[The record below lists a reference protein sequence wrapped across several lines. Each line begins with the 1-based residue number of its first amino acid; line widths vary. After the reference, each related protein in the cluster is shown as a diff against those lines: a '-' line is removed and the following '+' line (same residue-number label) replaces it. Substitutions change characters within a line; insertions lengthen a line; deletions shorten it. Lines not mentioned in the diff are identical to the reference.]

1 MSVIHSAAYVPNS
14 RRLYTA
20 ARYYVFSPHTDTLVP
35 GHFPRDLAVDI
46 AAFHG
51 PDYELVPIGKLAQWA
66 GQETRW

>member
-1 MSVIHSAAYVPNS
+1 MTISSAAYVPNS
-14 RRLYTA
+14 RRVVPL
-20 ARYYVFSPHTDTLVP
+20 YYVFSTRTDTLIP
-35 GHFPRDLAVDI
+35 GHFSRDLAVDI